1 MNLLHKVGQKPIIAA
16 VRNLQYVEKAIE
28 SQVDNIFFMGGT
40 VKEIINAVQLVK
52 QAGKSAFVHVDLIKG
67 LSNTDKETVSFIADY
82 IGADGIVTP
91 KSHLIAEAKKANL
104 FGILHLFIID
114 SLALQNGLRAVENVC
129 PDGVELMP
137 GVVRKTIAAFT
148 DAYNHIPI
156 IASGLI
162 HTKEDA
168 VECLE
173 AGATSLSVSEQS
185 LWSLTFQDI

>member
-1 MNLLHKVGQKPIIAA
+1 M
-16 VRNLQYVEKAIE
+16 
-28 SQVDNIFFMGGT
+28 
-40 VKEIINAVQLVK
+40 
-52 QAGKSAFVHVDLIKG
+52 
-67 LSNTDKETVSFIADY
+67 
-82 IGADGIVTP
+82 
-91 KSHLIAEAKKANL
+91 
-104 FGILHLFIID
+104 FIID
-114 SLALQNGLRAVENVC
+114 SQALQNGLKAVENVC

-162 HTKEDA
+162 HTKEEA

-173 AGATSLSVSEQS
+173 AGATALSVSEQS